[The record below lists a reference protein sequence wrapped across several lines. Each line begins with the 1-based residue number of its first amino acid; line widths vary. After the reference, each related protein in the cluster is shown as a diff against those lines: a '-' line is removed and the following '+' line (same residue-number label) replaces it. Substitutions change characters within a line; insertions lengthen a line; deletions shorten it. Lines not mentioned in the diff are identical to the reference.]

1 MRFRWHSFARLGML
15 GAMSNFGPTFLLCF
29 GLSLVPLSVSA
40 QAFTDDLPA
49 ARGARHGVDD
59 RNVRLLGNLALGFA
73 GELDSQV
80 NDARGEADLDPS
92 VGFDLRVEVPV
103 LDFLVIG
110 AQFEFLGILTD
121 ASGAEREEMFGF
133 DGYVRLRWAFDVTS
147 DFVIE
152 PYLFLP
158 LGFAMAVL
166 PDDDGSGDDIWP
178 GWNTGAMAGAQFIHD
193 SGFGG
198 YLELGWRHAEAYYD
212 TSVFGVSVDASLIL
226 NELALNVG
234 FVYAFGG

>member
-1 MRFRWHSFARLGML
+1 ML
-15 GAMSNFGPTFLLCF
+15 GAMSTFVRTSALCF
-29 GLSLVPLSVSA
+29 GLSLLPLSASA
-40 QAFTDDLPA
+40 QTFTDDLPA
-49 ARGARHGVDD
+49 ARARHGVGD
-59 RNVRLLGNLALGFA
+59 RNVRLLANLATGFA
-73 GELDSQV
+73 GELDTQV
-80 NDARGEADLDPS
+80 NDSRGDFDLDPS

-110 AQFEFLGILTD
+110 AQFEFLGVLQD

-133 DGYVRLRWAFDVTS
+133 DGYVRLRWAFDVTL

-166 PDDDGSGDDIWP
+166 PDGDDDRVWP
-178 GWNTGAMAGAQFIHD
+178 GWNTGAMTGAQFLHD

-198 YLELGWRHAEAYYD
+198 YLEVGWRHAEAYD
-212 TSVFGVSVDASLIL
+212 HRTLFGVDFDSAITL
-226 NELALNVG
+226 NELALNIG